1 MKKLIYTALLLLTLV
16 SCDKWFEVE
25 PAGGGTSGE
34 KVFDNEASFRDY
46 LNGIYTGLRADALYG
61 ANLTL
66 GGVEFLSQTFV
77 PYADIA
83 AWTKMDFSGAQ
94 AQAMTRD
101 IYAGLY
107 AAIYRCN
114 DILELFAAKTSTN
127 FVAGSRE
134 MMIAETKALRA
145 FLHFELLKLYSPAYM
160 VAPSES
166 NIRWMD
172 STHSQGETMSTAD
185 LTDKIIKELDA
196 ASQELAQYDPIVT
209 GQDYDNDT
217 LLGTLPED
225 RVWKLNYYA
234 CLATEARALMST
246 NKTANFEKAYTLLS
260 TIINDGGYTFVRTV
274 SGTDYSFSA
283 EFIFALPSN
292 EKGFCKL
299 SEELFDP
306 AGKNVTLASQIK
318 IEDLQADDRRRT
330 WFSSDNTMRTKFAPT
345 SKIDKWKTV
354 PAIPIIKIGEVYLMA
369 AEAAA
374 KAGNLSDGIALFNDF
389 ITMRNSES
397 LKLAETATVENLM
410 EAVEMQYRYE
420 FMGEGIRFHFCKRLN
435 QTIKAYDESSI
446 AEVGFKVLPIVK

>member
-1 MKKLIYTALLLLTLV
+1 MKKLIYIVLLLLTFV

-25 PAGGGTSGE
+25 PAGGGTSGS
-34 KVFDNEASFRDY
+34 KIFDNEASFRDY
-46 LNGIYTGLRADALYG
+46 MNGIYTGLRANTLYG

-66 GGVEFLSQTFV
+66 GGIEFLSQTFV
-77 PYADIA
+77 PYAGIE
-83 AWTKMDFSGAQ
+83 AWSKMDFSGAQ
-94 AQAMTRD
+94 AQVVARD
-101 IYAGLY
+101 IYTGLY
-107 AAIYRCN
+107 SAIYRCN
-114 DILELFAAKTSTN
+114 DILELLAAKTSTN
-127 FVAGSRE
+127 FIAGSRE
-134 MMIAETKALRA
+134 MMIAEAKALRA
-145 FLHFELLKLYSPAYM
+145 FLHFELLKLYSPAYT

-172 STHSQGETMSTAD
+172 STQTQGKAMTTVE
-185 LTDKIIKELDA
+185 LTDKIIEELDA
-196 ASQELAQYDPIVT
+196 AQQELAQYDPIVT
-209 GQDYDNDT
+209 GQDYDDDT

-234 CLATEARALMST
+234 CLAAEARVLMST
-246 NKTANFEKAYTLLS
+246 NQTANFEKAYTLLT
-260 TIINDGGYTFVRTV
+260 TIINNGGYTFVRTV

-283 EFIFALPSN
+283 EFIFALPSD
-292 EKGFCKL
+292 EKGFCLL

-306 AGKNVTLASQIK
+306 AGKNVTLAPQIK

-345 SKIDKWKTV
+345 SKIDNWKTV

-369 AEAAA
+369 AESAA
-374 KAGNLSDGIALFNDF
+374 KANNLSAGIALFNDF
-389 ITMRNSES
+389 VTMRNSES
-397 LKLAETATVENLM
+397 LKLAETATAEELM
-410 EAVEMQYRYE
+410 EVVDLQYRYE